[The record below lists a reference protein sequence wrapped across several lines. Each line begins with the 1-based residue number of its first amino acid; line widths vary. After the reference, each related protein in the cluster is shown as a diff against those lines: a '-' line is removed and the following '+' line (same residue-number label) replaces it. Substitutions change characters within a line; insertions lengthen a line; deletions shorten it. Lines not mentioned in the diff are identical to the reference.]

1 MPECA
6 TTNGGNDDGMNQ
18 YPVLNFIARYGMAI
32 AVLGAALPVAA
43 AVWYVAAGGFWSWL
57 LAGAAGGCF
66 GFLLIK
72 SYVELTQ
79 LIIEMLL
86 PK

>member
-1 MPECA
+1 MDQ
-6 TTNGGNDDGMNQ
+6 N
-18 YPVLNFIARYGMAI
+18 YPVLNFIARHGMAI
-32 AVLGAALPVAA
+32 ALLGAALPVAA
-43 AVWYVAAGGFWSWL
+43 ALWHVAAGGFWGWL
-57 LAGAAGGCF
+57 LAGAAGGFF

>member
-6 TTNGGNDDGMNQ
+6 TTKGGNDDGMNQ
-18 YPVLNFIARYGMAI
+18 YPVLNFIARHGMAI

-43 AVWYVAAGGFWSWL
+43 AVWYVAAGGFWGWL
-57 LAGAAGGCF
+57 LAGAAGGFF

>member
-1 MPECA
+1 MSPPA
-6 TTNGGNDDGMNQ
+6 
-18 YPVLNFIARYGMAI
+18 AS
-32 AVLGAALPVAA
+32 GA
-43 AVWYVAAGGFWSWL
+43 WL
-57 LAGAAGGCF
+57 IGGAAGACF
-66 GFLLIK
+66 AFLLIK

>member
-1 MPECA
+1 
-6 TTNGGNDDGMNQ
+6 MNR
-18 YPVLNFIARYGMAI
+18 YPVLNFIARHGMAI
-32 AVLGAALPVAA
+32 ALLGGALPLAGA
-43 AVWYVAAGGFWSWL
+43 IWHVAAGGFWAWL
-57 LAGAAGGCF
+57 VAGAAGGGF
-66 GFLLIK
+66 AFLLIK

>member
-1 MPECA
+1 
-6 TTNGGNDDGMNQ
+6 MNQ

-32 AVLGAALPVAA
+32 ALLGAALPLAG
-43 AVWYVAAGGFWSWL
+43 AVWYVAAGGFWAWL
-57 LAGAAGGCF
+57 IGGAAGAF
-66 GFLLIK
+66 FAFLLIK

>member
-1 MPECA
+1 
-6 TTNGGNDDGMNQ
+6 MNENR
-18 YPVLNFIARYGMAI
+18 YPVLNFIARYGVAI
-32 AVLGAALPVAA
+32 ALLGAAVPLAA
-43 AVWYVAAGGFWSWL
+43 AIWHVAAGGGWHWL
-57 LAGAAGGCF
+57 LAGAAGGGF

>member
-1 MPECA
+1 MNE
-6 TTNGGNDDGMNQ
+6 NQ
-18 YPVLNFIARYGMAI
+18 YPVLNFIARHGLAI
-32 AVLGAALPVAA
+32 AAMGAAVPLLAAIWHVAD
-43 AVWYVAAGGFWSWL
+43 GGSWAWL
-57 LAGAAGGCF
+57 VAGAAGGFF